1 MINNITRLKTEL
13 PAEIYN
19 ELVLISNERT
29 ISTSQISHLLG
40 NAEHECGNWTK
51 FVENLN
57 YKPERLLAVFPK
69 RVGTLANAQ
78 KIISGGPTAI
88 ANFIYNGRM
97 GNKLGADDGWNYRGR
112 GSMMIT
118 GRDNYVRFD
127 ATVTDDII
135 NNPGLL
141 ETKYKLKPAFWFF
154 DVNKIWS
161 SGIDISDKSIET
173 VRRKVNGGI
182 IGLDDVN
189 KKVKKYF
196 SLLS

>member
-1 MINNITRLKTEL
+1 MIKNIKNLEAIL
-13 PAEIYN
+13 PKEIYN
-19 ELVLISNERT
+19 ELVLIANERSIT
-29 ISTSQISHLLG
+29 AAQAAHLLG

-57 YKPERLLAVFPK
+57 YKPERLLAVFPN
-69 RVGTLANAQ
+69 RVGTLDNAK
-78 KIISGGPTAI
+78 KIVSGGPKAI
-88 ANFIYNGRM
+88 ANFVYNGRM
-97 GNKLGADDGWNYRGR
+97 GNKLGTDDGWNYRGR

-135 NNPGLL
+135 NNPDLL

-161 SGIDISDKSIET
+161 SGVDISDKSIET
-173 VRRKVNGGI
+173 VRKKINGGT
-182 IGLDDVN
+182 IGLDDVS

-196 SLLS
+196 NLLN